1 MSSVEAA
8 FASGNSVA
16 ADIFFELGLKYCAG
30 RDVAL
35 DLITAHKWFN
45 IAALRGNVEA
55 RRYRAELSSEMS
67 RHDVS
72 TAQRLA
78 REWLARN

>member
-55 RRYRAELSSEMS
+55 RRYRAELS